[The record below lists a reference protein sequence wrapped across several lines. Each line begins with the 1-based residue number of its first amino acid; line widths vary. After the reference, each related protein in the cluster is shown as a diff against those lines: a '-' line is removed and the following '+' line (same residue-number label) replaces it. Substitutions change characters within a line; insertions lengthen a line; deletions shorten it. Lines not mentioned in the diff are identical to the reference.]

1 MIITMAEA
9 DAPRL
14 RPDIEAFPVVY
25 QGREGVAIRD
35 ALGLIARP
43 VVVQGEALILLRL
56 LDGRRTLRDIQET
69 LVRLRGGAL
78 VTCDEVRGWLD
89 ELDAAFILDG
99 PRYRTARM
107 KLAADYARR
116 RVRAAALAGESY
128 PARRDL
134 LERELDR
141 ILSGAPQAGS
151 SPDARGPLAG
161 LAAPHIDLASGAPGY
176 AAAYGVL
183 DAAAPAPDLVV
194 LFGTGHSLD
203 GGYLALTEKD
213 FRTPLG
219 LARTDRETVRALR
232 RAAGSAAAPD
242 DLAHRREH
250 SLEFQLLFLQ
260 RRLGREFALVPILWG
275 SFAKDLR
282 RVSRPSELPG
292 VAEVIACLRETISRR
307 DRRALVVAGVDL
319 SHIGPKFGHDRSARA
334 LRAAAEAHDRRLL
347 EAAGRGDVEAF
358 WAESRRVGDAYN
370 VCGFA
375 SLACVLEVLAPVSGR
390 LLAYEMTME
399 EATRSGV
406 SYAALA
412 FYRPEP

>member
-1 MIITMAEA
+1 MADA

-35 ALGLIARP
+35 TLGLIARP
-43 VVVQGEALILLRL
+43 VVVQGEILILLRL

-69 LVRLRGGAL
+69 IVRLRGGAL
-78 VTCDEVRGWLD
+78 VTTDEVRGWLD
-89 ELDAAFILDG
+89 ELDAAFVLDG
-99 PRYRTARM
+99 PRYRAARA

-116 RVRAAALAGESY
+116 RVRGAALAGESY

-134 LERELDR
+134 LQRELDR
-141 ILSGAPQAGS
+141 ILSGAPRPARAS
-151 SPDARGPLAG
+151 DASGPLAG
-161 LAAPHIDLASGAPGY
+161 LAAPHLDLKAGAPGY

-183 DAAAPAPDLVV
+183 AASAPDLVV

-203 GGYLALTEKD
+203 AAYLALTDKD

-219 LARTDRETVRALR
+219 LVRTDREIVADLR
-232 RAAGSAAAPD
+232 RAAGTAAAQD

-260 RRLGREFALVPILWG
+260 HRLGRSFALVPVLWG
-275 SFAKDLR
+275 SFAKDLG
-282 RVSRPSELPG
+282 RVARPAEIPG
-292 VAEVIACLRETISRR
+292 VADVLASLRETILRR
-307 DRRALVVAGVDL
+307 GRKALVVAGVDL
-319 SHIGPKFGHDRSARA
+319 SHIGPKFGHDRSAA
-334 LRAAAEAHDRRLL
+334 TLRAGAEAHDRRLL

-358 WAESRRVGDAYN
+358 WAESRRVRDAYN
-370 VCGFA
+370 VCGFS
-375 SLACVLEVLAPVSGR
+375 SLACLLEVLAPVSGR

-399 EATRSGV
+399 EATGSAV
-406 SYAALA
+406 SFAALA
-412 FYRPEP
+412 FYCV